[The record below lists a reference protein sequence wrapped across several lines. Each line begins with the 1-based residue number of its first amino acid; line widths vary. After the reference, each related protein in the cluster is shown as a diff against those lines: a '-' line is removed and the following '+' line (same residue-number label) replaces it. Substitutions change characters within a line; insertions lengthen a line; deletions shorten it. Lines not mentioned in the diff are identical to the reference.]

1 MPRYAGIYLGVY
13 VSLAVGSL
21 HALGDAEPLGV
32 APAHFPKLLCRTPD
46 GAEALGALAQF
57 GFVPCDAHGDDLVVA
72 AAQPG
77 GTRAPGDRLDDE
89 LDGLE
94 PPAVGLVAQ
103 VAHAHEPLTVA
114 LEEFLGSALARA
126 QRESRFH
133 EHETLR

>member
-13 VSLAVGSL
+13 FLASCRVAARAPRCRAAWRRPSSVPK
-21 HALGDAEPLGV
+21 ASAPDA
-32 APAHFPKLLCRTPD
+32 RSRR
-46 GAEALGALAQF
+46 GAWRARAVR
-57 GFVPCDAHGDDLVVA
+57 FVPGDAHGDDLVVA
-72 AAQPG
+72 AAQPA

-133 EHETLR
+133 E